1 MKWASSIAEGLAPD
15 LALQRCIS
23 EILEALGPGPI
34 DLVFVFVSPHYQ
46 KSYEAIPAQVMKGLS
61 CGVLIG
67 CTAAGIIGDGKEI
80 EQKAAIS
87 LTAARLPGVSLKPFH
102 AGMDQLP
109 TLDASPKTWR
119 DWAGF
124 SSDQTPH
131 FVLFADP
138 FSFNPESL
146 FMGLDFAFPHSSKVG
161 GLASG
166 AVRPGENVLFLKET
180 AYRNGLV
187 GLSLEGNL
195 VVDTVVAQG
204 CRPIGYPM
212 HITQCD
218 QNLLLSLDRQKPIDI
233 LKELLESLSEDD
245 RELAQHSL
253 FLGMVMDPLKED
265 LKQGDFLIRNIRFE
279 PLNGVLAV
287 GADLREG
294 QTVQFHLRDSKTSA
308 EDLDLMLTRH
318 LMEHNPSASQGALLF
333 SCLGRGQHLYG
344 YPNHDSDLF
353 RQKMGPIP
361 LGGFFCNGEI
371 GAVGPSTYLHGYTSC
386 FGIFRPTQNV
396 Q

>member
-1 MKWASSIAEGLAPD
+1 MKWASSIAEGLSPE
-15 LALQRCIS
+15 LALQHCLS
-23 EILEALGPGPI
+23 EIQEALGPGSV

-46 KSYEAIPAQVMKGLS
+46 KSYDEIPLQVMKGLS

-67 CTAAGIIGDGKEI
+67 CSAAGIIGGGKEI

-87 LTAARLPGVSLKPFH
+87 LIAARLPNVSLKPFY
-102 AGMDQLP
+102 AGMGQLP
-109 TLDASPKTWR
+109 TLDSSPKTWR
-119 DWAGF
+119 DWAGL
-124 SSDQTPH
+124 SAGQTPH

-146 FMGLDFAFPHSSKVG
+146 FLGLDFAFPQSSKVG
-161 GLASG
+161 GMASG
-166 AVRPGENVLFLKET
+166 AVRPGLNALFLNET

-187 GLSLEGNL
+187 GLSMVGNL
-195 VVDTVVAQG
+195 MVDTVVAQG

-218 QNLLLSLDRQKPIDI
+218 QNLLLSLDRQKPIDV
-233 LKELLESLSEDD
+233 LKELLESLDDDD
-245 RELAQHSL
+245 RELAQNSL

-318 LMEHNPSASQGALLF
+318 LMEHNPSVSQGALLF

-353 RQKMGPIP
+353 HQKMGPIP

-386 FGIFRPTQNV
+386 FGIFRPTQNF